1 LADAFRPG
9 VVIPT
14 VEGRDKNLELVLTA
28 LDNQSVKPKQVVVV
42 CDGWEPEN
50 NYPAPNLIYIPIEK
64 YQPSQGMD
72 QPRNVGAKALD
83 GCNYVWFLDQDCL
96 PAENCLE
103 NYRAAWK
110 KHPDIY
116 RILIGPYEWMAP
128 EVRQTQP
135 GLKNDPRWE
144 MFNDHDPDIVKVN
157 DLGFALGNFS
167 GNLVWPLEQFKQ
179 IGGYWNE
186 IHAGRVEDGELGLRA
201 ASLGVPMSVVR
212 DARAYH
218 MWHEENRPA
227 KEEKNQRDLLLLWDR
242 HGRVEETGLKIVNED
257 GKRLNYVCEDCGEE
271 FNTLLYWEHKCLKST

>member
-1 LADAFRPG
+1 
-9 VVIPT
+9 
-14 VEGRDKNLELVLTA
+14 
-28 LDNQSVKPKQVVVV
+28 
-42 CDGWEPEN
+42 
-50 NYPAPNLIYIPIEK
+50 
-64 YQPSQGMD
+64 
-72 QPRNVGAKALD
+72 
-83 GCNYVWFLDQDCL
+83 
-96 PAENCLE
+96 
-103 NYRAAWK
+103 
-110 KHPDIY
+110 
-116 RILIGPYEWMAP
+116 
-128 EVRQTQP
+128 
-135 GLKNDPRWE
+135 
-144 MFNDHDPDIVKVN
+144 
-157 DLGFALGNFS
+157 
-167 GNLVWPLEQFKQ
+167 VWPLEQFKQ